1 MEQLSERKY
10 GRNIG
15 LRFKLDLLFARNAA
29 TPKTRLGAGRDQMP
43 TSEALL
49 QSGVRTL
56 SVAPSLVAVVKA
68 AVRTSRC
75 EVKTFTDSRRSIRSP
90 FRNAVT
96 AVDDPQ

>member
-43 TSEALL
+43 TSG
-49 QSGVRTL
+49 GV
-56 SVAPSLVAVVKA
+56 VAV
-68 AVRTSRC
+68 
-75 EVKTFTDSRRSIRSP
+75 RRSHAERC
-90 FRNAVT
+90 AV
-96 AVDDPQ
+96 VGGRGEGCGSDEQMRGEDFHGQSSIDP